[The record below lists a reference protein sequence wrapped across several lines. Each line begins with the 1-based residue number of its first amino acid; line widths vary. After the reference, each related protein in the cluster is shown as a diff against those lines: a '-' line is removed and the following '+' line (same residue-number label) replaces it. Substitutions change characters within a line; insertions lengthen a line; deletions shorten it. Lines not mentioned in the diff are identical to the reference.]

1 MRIYNAKSSQ
11 INVPLTGSERLTV
24 PAKSVSR
31 DFMPNKEFLS
41 LIVTAF
47 DYSEIALIVSGPFE
61 ISMCSQVSCIPGFVV
76 NSLEEAILRFNGSN
90 DDLKGDS
97 KNPALQEMPSPEE
110 EPKTCSKKSG
120 KKVETEVEGEDPGPI
135 CDPYQTK
142 ALDPEK

>member
-97 KNPALQEMPSPEE
+97 KNPALQEMPAD
-110 EPKTCSKKSG
+110 EPKTCAKKSE
-120 KKVETEVEGEDPGPI
+120 KKVETEAEGEGPI